1 MNPEPQKKHQYFSCT
16 IYKHTRIM
24 EKKKKYRKGED
35 FFLFIHMFVCVYIY
49 INWYIYQCWPIL
61 ARPQSSQ
68 SQPPPRPAIGWRPA
82 GRPELRK
89 VGALR
94 GGTMDSG
101 RDALHVYMNYI
112 CCIIYYIIC
121 ICVLM
126 YVVVGLCLFDFRY
139 FRWLDVQIYIYHTAA
154 AIFSRLWQV
163 VPSADT
169 SAITIE
175 KEVATLQVPVVQCS
189 CNSH

>member
-24 EKKKKYRKGED
+24 GKKIYIYRKGED

-49 INWYIYQCWPIL
+49 WYIYQCWPIL

-139 FRWLDVQIYIYHTAA
+139 FRWLDVQIYIY
-154 AIFSRLWQV
+154 
-163 VPSADT
+163 
-169 SAITIE
+169 ITQLLQFFPACG
-175 KEVATLQVPVVQCS
+175 KSSQTLIHQR
-189 CNSH
+189 